1 MKVFLRY
8 LKPYWLSTV
17 LAPLFMVIEV
27 ICDLAQPTLLARI
40 VDEGIARGNL
50 QLVWKTGIFMLLVAL
65 IGAAGGIGC
74 TIFASHASQNFGADL
89 RRNLFKKVL
98 NFSIT
103 NVNKFHTSSL
113 ITRLTNDVT
122 QLQNLVMMLLR
133 IVVRAPLLFI
143 GGILM
148 AISINAHLSSIF
160 IFLIPPIIFLFLWLT
175 KKGDLLFRKIQDSV
189 DRVNAVVRE
198 NLLGV
203 RVVRAFRREEYEKEN
218 FHKNN
223 ELLKNSM
230 IKAFSLIVFALPVF
244 IFIVNA
250 GTIGVL
256 WFGGVLVKKNQMEV
270 GNIIAYTNYL
280 MQIMFSLMMIGN
292 ILNFVVRAGASAK
305 RVLEVLDEQPAIHEL
320 QNALYVPEIKGRVD
334 FEDVEFRYSGDTSP
348 VLKNV
353 NFSVKSGEVIA
364 ILGET
369 GSGKTTLMNLIP
381 RLIDVTSGD
390 VKIDDSDVRVLKLQN
405 LRKYIAAVPQ
415 ETNLFSGTV
424 KENLKWGKEDA
435 TDEEVIK
442 AAKIAQIHDFIINLP
457 QGYDSYVER
466 GGRNFSGGQKQR
478 LSIARA
484 LVRKPK
490 ILILDDCTSSV
501 DPITERK
508 ILEGLREYTKGCT
521 TFIITQKI
529 STALLADRI
538 LTLQEGKMV
547 GFGTHEDLLRNC
559 EAYREIYESQLGN
572 GMINDA

>member
-390 VKIDDSDVRVLKLQN
+390 VKIDDFDVRVLKLQN

>member
-65 IGAAGGIGC
+65 IGAVGGIGC

-98 NFSIT
+98 SFSIT

-390 VKIDDSDVRVLKLQN
+390 VKIDDFDVRVLKLQN

>member
-65 IGAAGGIGC
+65 IGAVGGIGC

-98 NFSIT
+98 SFSIT

-133 IVVRAPLLFI
+133 IVVRGPLLFI

-305 RVLEVLDEQPAIHEL
+305 RVLGVLDEQPAIHEL

-559 EAYREIYESQLGN
+559 RAYREIYESQLGN

>member
-65 IGAAGGIGC
+65 IGAVGGIGC

-98 NFSIT
+98 SFSIT

-305 RVLEVLDEQPAIHEL
+305 RVLGVLDEQPAIHEL